1 VLVVQFYPLQQT
13 KINVME
19 DKEKEI
25 TCIVGLT
32 IRNLL
37 DKAKSLEI
45 KKEDIV
51 NIFPMEGQIYM
62 IFYK

>member
-1 VLVVQFYPLQQT
+1 
-13 KINVME
+13 ME

-37 DKAKSLEI
+37 DKAKNLEI

>member
-1 VLVVQFYPLQQT
+1 
-13 KINVME
+13 ME